1 MQAATAYAPESPAK
15 LNATGDV
22 GQGYKDSL
30 SSLHAMLNQGTNLN
44 QVDFTQATLEAIDA
58 CCGGGCLTEGGKNNS
73 GNYVFKRD
81 KNNFVIIDKHGHP
94 EINHDLID
102 IAEEFK
108 KFAKKE
114 RLNFW

>member
-73 GNYVFKRD
+73 QLGNKAYSS
-81 KNNFVIIDKHGHP
+81 GH
-94 EINHDLID
+94 ETSRYNQQDNKTTQN
-102 IAEEFK
+102 K
-108 KFAKKE
+108 KASSNTFS
-114 RLNFW
+114 FYI